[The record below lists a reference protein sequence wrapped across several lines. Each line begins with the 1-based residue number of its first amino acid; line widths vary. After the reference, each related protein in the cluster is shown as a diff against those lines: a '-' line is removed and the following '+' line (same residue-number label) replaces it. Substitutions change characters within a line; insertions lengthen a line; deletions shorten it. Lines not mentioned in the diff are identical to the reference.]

1 MALTK
6 TITLVNNFQ
15 EFSIFENAYLKV
27 TSFSGSKETISFNLG
42 AFKEK
47 NGVLLQKQEFV
58 IPHDL
63 EGFNPLKQAYEHLK
77 SLPEFSDAID
87 C

>member
-1 MALTK
+1 MALAK

-27 TSFSGSKETISFNLG
+27 TSFNGSKENVSLALG
-42 AFKEK
+42 IFKEK
-47 NGVLLQKQEFV
+47 NKVLLHKQEYVFTL
-58 IPHDL
+58 DL
-63 EGFNPLKQAYEHLK
+63 EGPNPIKQAYEYLK
-77 SLPEFSDAID
+77 TLPEFSDAID

>member
-15 EFSIFENAYLKV
+15 EFSIFEDAYLKV
-27 TSFSGSKETISFNLG
+27 TSFSGSKETVSFDLS

-47 NGVLLQKQEFV
+47 GGVLLQKQDYVFA
-58 IPHDL
+58 IDL
-63 EGFNPLKQAYEHLK
+63 EGSNPIKQAYEYLK
-77 SLPEFSDAID
+77 TLPELADATD

>member
-15 EFSIFENAYLKV
+15 EFSIFEDVYLKV
-27 TSFSGSKETISFNLG
+27 TSFSGSKETVSFDLS

-47 NGVLLQKQEFV
+47 DGVLLQKQEYV
-58 IPHDL
+58 IAIDL
-63 EGFNPLKQAYEHLK
+63 EGPNPIKQAYLHLK
-77 SLPEFSDAID
+77 SLPEFADAVD